1 MMLMEFDL
9 SGAEWVI
16 VAYLSGDANMLDV
29 VQSGK
34 SPHIVTGHLMT
45 GVPEEIISKEN
56 KIVDK
61 HTDPDTIE
69 ELRREGIPE
78 IFELA
83 TKFLPRSMSCRQ
95 AGKKS
100 NHALDYAMRFR
111 RFALE
116 NEIDER
122 EAKIMVDLYNNEAYP
137 GVPKWQ
143 EDIRRELRNN
153 DRTLYNLLGRKVRLL
168 DEWGDDL
175 FNAAYSF
182 KPQSTVGDCVNEA
195 LCILY
200 EDQSAACQLADI
212 LTQTHD
218 SATVQYPVK
227 DFLKM
232 SEFALEFEDRIS
244 PELEAT
250 DIHGVTRKFHIK
262 VDMKIGKTW
271 GDMHEVHLTPSA
283 HLLAKDLEAMWKT
296 L

>member
-1 MMLMEFDL
+1 MLLMEFDK

-16 VAYLSGDANMLDV
+16 VAYLSGDKNMLGV
-29 VQSGK
+29 IESGK
-34 SPHIVTGHLMT
+34 SPHVVTAHLMT
-45 GVPEEIISKEN
+45 GVPEDVIIKEN

-69 ELRREGIPE
+69 ELRREGCPE

-83 TKFLPRSMSCRQ
+83 TKFLPRTMSCRQ

-100 NHALDYAMRFR
+100 NHGLDYGMRFR

-116 NEIDER
+116 NEVDER
-122 EAKIMVDLYNNEAYP
+122 EAKVMVDLYTTEAYP
-137 GVPKWQ
+137 GIPKWQ
-143 EDIRRELRNN
+143 EGIRRDLRNN

-182 KPQSTVGDCVNEA
+182 IPQSTVGDIVNGA
-195 LCILY
+195 ICDLY
-200 EDQSAACQLADI
+200 EDESEACQLADI

-218 SATVQYPVK
+218 SATVQYPTK
-227 DFLKM
+227 DFRKM
-232 SEFALEFEDRIS
+232 AEFALKFNGFIS
-244 PELEAT
+244 PELEANGHKFTIKT
-250 DIHGVTRKFHIK
+250 DL
-262 VDMKIGKTW
+262 KIGLNW
-271 GDMHEVHLTPSA
+271 GDMHEVHMTPSA